1 VEEVVV
7 LILTLL
13 QVELVELVVEAM
25 VLLIMGQ
32 EQLEQPT
39 QVVAVAAL
47 VHKVQEAPMV
57 VAEL

>member
-1 VEEVVV
+1 MV
-7 LILTLL
+7 LILTPL